1 MPVMATQLPGTILI
15 VDDHEMNRDL
25 LARYLKRDG
34 HTVVTAENGRQALA
48 MLIMR
53 KFDLVLLDLMMPEMT
68 GFEVLARLRAD
79 DDMRHIPVIVVSALE
94 DTESIVHSVELG
106 AEDYLTKP
114 INPVLLKARVG
125 ASLEKKRLRDN
136 EQATLHQV
144 TTEKQR
150 ADELLELIIPLGVAL
165 SAEKDFDRL
174 LEMILLDAKAI
185 SNADGGTL
193 YLRTLDDH
201 LKFEIMRND
210 SLDIALGGTT
220 KKKITFASLPMYD
233 PATGE
238 PNHHNVATYAAVTAA
253 SVNIVDAYEV
263 EGFDFSGARTF
274 DKANGYRS
282 QSFLTIPLKNH
293 AGHVIGVLQ
302 LINAKDRETGK
313 VIEFDKTLQKMV
325 ESLSALAT
333 VVLEAY
339 VREQQ
344 LKQQIQELRI
354 VIDESKKQ
362 SQVAEIT
369 ESEYFQSL
377 REKVQVLRAK
387 TR

>member
-1 MPVMATQLPGTILI
+1 MAAQAPGTILV

-34 HTVVTAENGRQALA
+34 HTVLAAENGRQAMA
-48 MLIMR
+48 MVIMR
-53 KFDLVLLDLMMPEMT
+53 RFDVVLLDLMMPEMT
-68 GFEVLARLRAD
+68 GFEVLARMKAD
-79 DDMRHIPVIVVSALE
+79 EDLRHIPVIVVSALE
-94 DTESIVHSVELG
+94 DTESIAHSVELG

-114 INPVLLKARVG
+114 INPILLKARVG
-125 ASLEKKRLRDN
+125 ASLEKKRLHD
-136 EQATLHQV
+136 
-144 TTEKQR
+144 TEHANFRQIAIEKKR

-174 LEMILLDAKAI
+174 LEMILLDSKAI

-193 YLRTLDDH
+193 YLRTPDDH

-210 SLDIALGGTT
+210 TLNIALGGTT
-220 KKKITFASLPMYD
+220 RKKIALAPLPMCD
-233 PATGE
+233 PRTGE

-253 SVNIVDAYEV
+253 SVNIADAYEV
-263 EGFDFSGARTF
+263 EGFDFSGARVF
-274 DKANGYRS
+274 DQANGYRS

-302 LINAKDRETGK
+302 LINAKDRESGQ
-313 VIEFDKTLQKMV
+313 VIAFDKTLQKMV

-339 VREQQ
+339 LREQQ
-344 LKQQIQELRI
+344 LKQQIQDLKI
-354 VIDESKKQ
+354 VIDEGRKQ
-362 SQVAEIT
+362 NQVAEIT

-377 REKVQVLRAK
+377 REKVQELRSK

>member
-1 MPVMATQLPGTILI
+1 
-15 VDDHEMNRDL
+15 
-25 LARYLKRDG
+25 
-34 HTVVTAENGRQALA
+34 
-48 MLIMR
+48 
-53 KFDLVLLDLMMPEMT
+53 
-68 GFEVLARLRAD
+68 
-79 DDMRHIPVIVVSALE
+79 
-94 DTESIVHSVELG
+94 
-106 AEDYLTKP
+106 
-114 INPVLLKARVG
+114 
-125 ASLEKKRLRDN
+125 
-136 EQATLHQV
+136 TLHQV

-193 YLRTLDDH
+193 YLRTPDDH

-210 SLDIALGGTT
+210 SLNIALGGTT
-220 KKKITFASLPMYD
+220 KKKITFAPLTMYD
-233 PATGE
+233 LATGE

-263 EGFDFSGARTF
+263 EGFDFSGARAF
-274 DKANGYRS
+274 DNANGYRS

-302 LINAKDRETGK
+302 LINAKDRETGQ
-313 VIEFDKTLQKMV
+313 VIAFDKTLQKMV

-377 REKVQVLRAK
+377 REKVQVLRSK